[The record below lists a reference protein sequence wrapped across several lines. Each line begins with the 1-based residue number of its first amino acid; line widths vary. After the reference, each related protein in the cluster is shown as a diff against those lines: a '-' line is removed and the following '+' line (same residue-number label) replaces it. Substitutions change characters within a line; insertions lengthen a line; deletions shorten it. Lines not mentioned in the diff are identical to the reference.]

1 MAESRS
7 HFDLTGKVALV
18 TGAARG
24 LGYEIARGLA
34 RSGARVLLNGR
45 DPDALDRACE
55 TLRSESLD
63 VRPCCFDITEPSAV
77 DAALGTEDV
86 IDILVNNVGTRD
98 RRSLDDL
105 SIDAVHA
112 LFQANLY
119 APFQL
124 SQSVARK
131 MRDTGYGRI
140 INITSIAG
148 DIARSGDAAYT
159 ASKGGLTALTR
170 ALAAELGGDG
180 ITVNAVAPGYFATQ
194 TNAGMVSDASI
205 AEWLQQRTSLGRWGD
220 PAEIVA
226 PVIFLAS
233 PGASYVTGQVVAVD
247 GGYLAHF

>member
-226 PVIFLAS
+226 ICYEHEPLYPAPEFES
-233 PGASYVTGQVVAVD
+233 
-247 GGYLAHF
+247 